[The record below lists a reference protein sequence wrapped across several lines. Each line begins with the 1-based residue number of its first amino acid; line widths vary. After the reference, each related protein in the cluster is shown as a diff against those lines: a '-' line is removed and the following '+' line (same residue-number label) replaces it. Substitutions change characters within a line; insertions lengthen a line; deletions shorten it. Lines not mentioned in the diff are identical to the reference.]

1 MYGPNTNLGHNSII
15 FMIEC
20 QANYILDCIRR
31 MNQSSIDAIDLRRD
45 AMEEFDARVQR
56 ELADTVWATT
66 GKSWYKTDTGRIT
79 NNWSG
84 STLRYWWTTL
94 HADLDKYERL
104 ERHHGERRAEVVKLD
119 RRESSAA

>member
-31 MNQSSIDAIDLRRD
+31 MNQSSIDAIDLRQD
-45 AMEEFDARVQR
+45 VMEKFDARVQR

-66 GKSWYKTDTGRIT
+66 GKSWYKTESGRIT

-84 STLRYWWTTL
+84 STIRYWWTTL
-94 HADLDKYERL
+94 HADLEKYESL
-104 ERHHGERRAEVVKLD
+104 ERRQTRPRADVIKLET
-119 RRESSAA
+119 RESSAA